1 MKRGNA
7 SITNYIFL
15 MDQMLESIF
24 VYYTTNRCWHPIFLV
39 IHVLNAGISIR
50 QLASIITHEYPEYS
64 QISPQNLIIK
74 NNSKN
79 FLCMNFWYFEIE
91 NRTTQSYNCLPRVKR
106 TSRNFIWGLGFEESF
121 LKLNYVNRT
130 CYQHEQ

>member
-50 QLASIITHEYPEYS
+50 QLASIITHVNCPRTKN
-64 QISPQNLIIK
+64 ITVLNFRNWPIK
-74 NNSKN
+74 N
-79 FLCMNFWYFEIE
+79 LGIAPLLIFEQEHFNVVTTIVHLQDQE
-91 NRTTQSYNCLPRVKR
+91 DCGTRTMIVVRSDVQTVTLVKVR
-106 TSRNFIWGLGFEESF
+106 KSHQY
-121 LKLNYVNRT
+121 K
-130 CYQHEQ
+130 

>member
-15 MDQMLESIF
+15 MDRMLESIF

-50 QLASIITHEYPEYS
+50 QLASIITHAKNPE
-64 QISPQNLIIK
+64 ILLNPMPQNQINGADETAYVTVGFDRHNALI
-74 NNSKN
+74 
-79 FLCMNFWYFEIE
+79 
-91 NRTTQSYNCLPRVKR
+91 
-106 TSRNFIWGLGFEESF
+106 
-121 LKLNYVNRT
+121 
-130 CYQHEQ
+130 